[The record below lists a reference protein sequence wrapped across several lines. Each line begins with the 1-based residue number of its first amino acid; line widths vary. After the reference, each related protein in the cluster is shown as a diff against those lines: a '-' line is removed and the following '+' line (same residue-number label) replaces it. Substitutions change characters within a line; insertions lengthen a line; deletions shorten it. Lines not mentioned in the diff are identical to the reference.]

1 MRSHSA
7 PKAFATSFLNLSSD
21 QRTISVRI
29 PLYENDFSKSFKKEW
44 FFDKEMYTQRQNI
57 FQELKPLTKANND
70 HFELK
75 YIYIQCVSE
84 LLKVVVVDS
93 IGSFYES
100 FTLESPSKFKTKISD
115 NKVISWSQTEQ

>member
-70 HFELK
+70 HFELLQ
-75 YIYIQCVSE
+75 I
-84 LLKVVVVDS
+84 D
-93 IGSFYES
+93 
-100 FTLESPSKFKTKISD
+100 D
-115 NKVISWSQTEQ
+115 A